1 MIAGWVVV
9 GTALGY
15 LCLLFAVA
23 FWGDRQGKRVLDGG
37 LRATIY
43 ALGLAVYC
51 TSWTFF
57 GSVGLATQSG
67 LDFLAVYLGP
77 ILVIGI
83 GYKLVRRIVTIAK
96 AQNITSV
103 ADFVAARYGKSE
115 RVAAIVSLIAV
126 VGSVPYIAL
135 QLKAVSSSL
144 NVFLATDAE
153 DTLAPAMAAPFGDLA
168 LLVAIVLAVFAVGFG
183 TRQADATEHQ
193 NGLILAISLESGVK
207 LVAFLMVGY
216 YVTFHMFG
224 GVGDIMAQVESMQDG
239 GLDLFGRTSGL
250 GAFLTIVALSGMAI
264 LMLPRQ
270 FHVSVVE
277 NRSLSDVA
285 RAAWLFPLY
294 LILINI
300 FVIPLALAGYA
311 TFAPGTMDR
320 DMTVLALPLA
330 AGAGE
335 MALIAFLGGLS
346 AATAMVIVESVALAI
361 MISNHLV
368 IPLMLRRRGAVPEGA
383 TPGRTLPQDLGGMVL
398 GVRRVAIFVVI
409 LLGYVYYRAAG
420 DAALAAIG
428 LLSFAAVAQI
438 APAFL
443 GGMIWR
449 KGTAAG
455 ASAGL
460 VVGFVVWI
468 YTLLLPS
475 IAWEVRPFADLI
487 AHGPLGISWLRPT
500 AMFGLDLPQLTH
512 GVIWSL
518 GLNLATYIAVSL
530 MRAPSSVERMQA
542 DAFIGED
549 DTPAD
554 AQSFRLFRTAVTV
567 AELQATVARYLG
579 EERATRSFEG
589 FARMRGVD
597 LARMGP
603 ADIHLLRYAE
613 HLLASAI
620 GAASARL
627 ALSLVLKR
635 RNVSTQDALKL
646 LDDASAAIQYNRDL
660 LQHALDHARQ
670 GITVLDSDLHLLCW
684 NQAFVDLYELP
695 PEFVR
700 VGISLGEIVRFN
712 AARGAY
718 GPGTMDEQIA
728 ARIDSFIHE
737 TEPVRL
743 RLYPRERVIEIR
755 TNPLPDGGFV
765 TTYTDVTEAVAA
777 EEARARVA
785 EELERRVRERTEEL
799 TRLNEALTRAK
810 AEAEEAN
817 ASKTQFLAAASHDI
831 LQPLNAARLY
841 ATALVERSRESG
853 MRETGTR
860 EAPARNDAP
869 RGGNTAELAENVNAS
884 LDAVEEI
891 LTVLLDISRLDTG
904 ALKPECAVFRL
915 DTFLQQLAREFEPS
929 AAAKGLRL
937 RFVAPALSVHSDRK
951 LLRRLMQNLIS
962 NAIKYTPSGAILVGV
977 RRRGERLVLQVHDT
991 GLGIP
996 ASKQRLIFREFQRL
1010 DQGARI
1016 AQGLGLGLSIVERIA
1031 RVLEH
1036 PLSLVSH
1043 PGRGSC
1049 FSVSLPRAAA
1059 LPVSVAVEKPTR
1071 QPAGG
1076 LGGLV
1081 ILAIDN
1087 EPAILAGMHELLG
1100 GWGCTVHGAHGP
1112 GEAREALGR
1121 AGATPDVIIADYH
1134 LDEGDGLAAI
1144 RALRAHLGGDLPAVL
1159 LTADRSPHVREEASA
1174 QEIHLLN
1181 KPLKPAALR
1190 ALLTRWQARKDAA
1203 E

>member
-9 GTALGY
+9 LTALVY

-23 FWGDRQGKRVLDGG
+23 YWGDRRGRSVLDGG
-37 LRATIY
+37 LRSTVY
-43 ALGLAVYC
+43 ALGLAIYC

-57 GSVGLATQSG
+57 GSVGLATRSG

-77 ILVIGI
+77 IIVIGL
-83 GYKLVRRIVTIAK
+83 GYKLVQRIVRIAK

-115 RVAAIVSLIAV
+115 RVAAIVCLIAV

-144 NVFLATDAE
+144 NVFLAADSDQTFGA
-153 DTLAPAMAAPFGDLA
+153 AMAAPFGDIA
-168 LLVAIVLAVFAVGFG
+168 LLVAVVLGVFAIGFG

-207 LVAFLMVGY
+207 LVAFLCVGF
-216 YVTFHMFG
+216 YVTFWMFG
-224 GVGDIMAQVESMQDG
+224 GPGDIVARLEETGRDF
-239 GLDLFGRTSGL
+239 DLVGQTSSVTS
-250 GAFLTIVALSGMAI
+250 FLTIVALSGCAI

-294 LILINI
+294 LVLINI
-300 FVIPLALAGYA
+300 FVAPLALAGLA
-311 TFAPGTMDR
+311 TFAPGEVDR

-330 AGAGE
+330 DGAGH
-335 MALIAFLGGLS
+335 MALLAFLGGLS

-368 IPLMLRRRGAVPEGA
+368 IPLMLRRRGADADRGA
-383 TPGRTLPQDLGGMVL
+383 GGQSLPHDLGGMVL
-398 GVRRVAIFVVI
+398 GVRRVAILLVI
-409 LLGYVYYRAAG
+409 LLGYVYYQAAG

-428 LLSFAAVAQI
+428 LLSFAALAQI

-443 GGMIWR
+443 GGLVWR
-449 KGTAAG
+449 GGTAAG

-460 VVGFVVWI
+460 VVGFCMWV

-475 IAWEVRPFADLI
+475 ISWEIRPMADLI
-487 AHGPLGISWLRPT
+487 AHGPFGVDWLRPT
-500 AMFGLDLPQLTH
+500 ALFGVELPQLTH
-512 GVIWSL
+512 GVLWSV
-518 GLNLATYIAVSL
+518 GLNLAAYFGVSFAGE
-530 MRAPSSVERMQA
+530 RSSLEKLQA
-542 DAFIGED
+542 DAYLGAAEE
-549 DTPAD
+549 PAST
-554 AQSFRLFRTAVTV
+554 SFRFFRAAVTV

-579 EERATRSFEG
+579 EERAQRSFEG
-589 FARMRGVD
+589 FARMRGLSLSKMVT
-597 LARMGP
+597 

-635 RNVSTQDALKL
+635 RNVSTKDALKL

-670 GITVLDSDLHLLCW
+670 GITVLDSDLHMLCW
-684 NQAFVDLYELP
+684 NQAFVDLYDLP

-700 VGISLGEIVRFN
+700 VGIGLDEIVRFN
-712 AARGAY
+712 AARGSY
-718 GPGTMDEQIA
+718 GPGPVEEQVERRLA
-728 ARIDSFIHE
+728 SFMNE
-737 TEPVRL
+737 REPVRL
-743 RLYPRERVIEIR
+743 RLYPSMRVIEIR
-755 TNPLPDGGFV
+755 TNALPDGGFV
-765 TTYTDVTEAVAA
+765 TTYTDVTETVAA

-799 TRLNEALTRAK
+799 TLLNDALIRAK
-810 AEAEEAN
+810 AEADAAN

-831 LQPLNAARLY
+831 LQPLNAARLF
-841 ATALVERSRESG
+841 ATSLLERDRNRG
-853 MRETGTR
+853 ETQ
-860 EAPARNDAP
+860 
-869 RGGNTAELAENVNAS
+869 LAENVNAS

-891 LTVLLDISRLDTG
+891 LTALLDISRLDSG
-904 ALKPECAVFRL
+904 ALKPQISIFRL
-915 DTFLQQLAREFEPS
+915 DEMMRQLAVEFEPV

-937 RFVAPALSVHSDRK
+937 DFAPCSLSVRSDRK
-951 LLRRLMQNLIS
+951 LLRRLLQNLVS
-962 NAIKYTPSGAILVGV
+962 NAIKYTPKGRVLVGA
-977 RRRGERLVLQVHDT
+977 RRRGSEVSLEVIDTGQGIPETQQRLVFQ
-991 GLGIP
+991 
-996 ASKQRLIFREFQRL
+996 EFQRL
-1010 DQGARI
+1010 DQGARV

-1031 RVLEH
+1031 RVLDH
-1036 PLSLVSH
+1036 PIGLRSR
-1043 PGRGSC
+1043 PGRGSR
-1049 FSVSLPRAAA
+1049 FSVA
-1059 LPVSVAVEKPTR
+1059 LPVAAPVPEAAVDPAPPPQRVASLD
-1071 QPAGG
+1071 G
-1076 LGGLV
+1076 LRV
-1081 ILAIDN
+1081 LAIDN
-1087 EPAILAGMHELLG
+1087 EAAILAGMRGLLG
-1100 GWGCTVHGAHGP
+1100 GWGCEVETATSLADAHAVLRTMRRP
-1112 GEAREALGR
+1112 PEVL
-1121 AGATPDVIIADYH
+1121 IADYH
-1134 LDEGDGLAAI
+1134 LDQGNGIDAI
-1144 RALRAHLGGDLPAVL
+1144 LALRWKLGGAPPAIL
-1159 LTADRSPHVREEASA
+1159 LTADRSPRVREEAA
-1174 QEIHLLN
+1174 AKDIHMLN

-1190 ALLTRWQARKDAA
+1190 ALLAQWRAGRAAA